1 MSLTGNINF
10 SGLLNGDVDCGQ
22 GSNVIPNPSGTA
34 TADLYKLQI
43 DETIYNIEGSGG
55 TEVIPNPSGTATDDL
70 TKLQIN
76 DTIYQIEGEQ
86 GPAGYS
92 PEVTIDT
99 ITGGHSVTITDEEHP
114 SGQTFNVMDGIDGTD
129 GTNGTSAYATVSKSG
144 NTATI
149 ICTDANGTTTA
160 QISDGTDGTNGTDGT
175 DGTSAYAT
183 VSKSGNT
190 ATITCTD
197 ANGTTTAQIS
207 DGTDGTNGTDG
218 TDGTSAYAT
227 VSKSGNTATIT
238 CTDANGTTTATVS
251 DGTNGQGVPSGGT
264 SGQYLKKDSSTDYD
278 TSFANIQA
286 SEVSY
291 DNTSSGMTATSSQG
305 AIDELNSS
313 LTELQNSYQVW
324 HDAKS
329 VSANTVTT
337 LKTFNVTKGVWL
349 IVGYTLLS
357 GSQSGTYNTY
367 LNNSLSL
374 RNRTVRN
381 AGTGGGGTN
390 IVGIW
395 NFSSDCTVSLEVY
408 LGTATTVTGS
418 LEAIRLSDLPS
429 I

>member
-149 ICTDANGTTTA
+149 I
-160 QISDGTDGTNGTDGT
+160 
-175 DGTSAYAT
+175 
-183 VSKSGNT
+183 
-190 ATITCTD
+190 CTD